1 MARLAR
7 VIAPGF
13 GGGAGVVGFS
23 GSWKEYVGERGEEE
37 EEDIR
42 RATTT
47 GRPWVEGKGLSK
59 LDRLTGRDLKR
70 GKSGRPSGNV
80 LNSDM
85 SPEFENVQGGKRRS
99 LNHSSGK
106 NPSLPCG
113 FAGCREELVV
123 KKIILLSRMNLW

>member
-42 RATTT
+42 RATRT
-47 GRPWVEGKGLSK
+47 GSPWVEGKGLSK
-59 LDRLTGRDLKR
+59 LERLIGRDLQREKP
-70 GKSGRPSGNV
+70 GRPLGNV
-80 LNSDM
+80 RN
-85 SPEFENVQGGKRRS
+85 GGYV
-99 LNHSSGK
+99 
-106 NPSLPCG
+106 P
-113 FAGCREELVV
+113 
-123 KKIILLSRMNLW
+123 